1 MSVAV
6 EKPSRRQPMLK
17 KVRGFI
23 RWVLS
28 KTFVR
33 KILHV
38 LDMAGGVAIRT
49 RVGAHIVGTL
59 IPGSRPVLCSDCFSD
74 HGLALDAARIG
85 ILNALPCPNCG
96 AQNSKKLTLYLLE
109 VLASQFFVRG
119 SVIRARY
126 GSAPFVQFNKQHYRK
141 NSFDALPSL
150 RRDAELIGEK
160 ARIGFFEYGPRLWMI
175 GYVTPLEELQ
185 DPQRRDPVIKRLLKE
200 YPQRTW
206 SATHTLYRLRANP
219 STPSNP
225 GEYDSPPDQFL
236 GQGRLDS
243 LELPIMYCS
252 QDIEGCVH
260 ECRVTV
266 EDELYLAALKPVRE
280 LRLLDLTELLAEEHV
295 TEFESLDMAVHM
307 LFYAAEH
314 SYPISRAIAVAARDS
329 GFDGLI
335 YPSYFSQVR
344 SEEMP
349 FETVYGISVRRFP
362 KAAQYAQSGVF
373 PNVALFGRPL
383 RDGIVGV
390 TCINRLILRK
400 ARYNIGFGPVSPP
413 PGNWNRPWR

>member
-1 MSVAV
+1 MPVPI
-6 EKPSRRQPMLK
+6 EKRNRRQPMPK
-17 KVRGFI
+17 KVRRVI
-23 RWVLS
+23 QWALS

-33 KILHV
+33 KILHA
-38 LDMAGGVAIRT
+38 LDMAGGIAIRT
-49 RVGAHIVGTL
+49 RIGAYIVGTL
-59 IPGSRPVLCSDCFSD
+59 IPGSRPVLCSDCFTD

-85 ILNALPCPNCG
+85 IPNALPCPNCG
-96 AQNSKKLTLYLLE
+96 AQNSKKLTVYLLH

-119 SVIRARY
+119 SVIRQRY
-126 GSAPFVQFNKQHYRK
+126 GAAPFIQFNEQHYRQD
-141 NSFDALPSL
+141 NFDASPSL

-160 ARIGFFEYGPRLWMI
+160 ARIGFFDYGPRLWMI

-185 DPQRRDPVIKRLLKE
+185 DPQRRDSIIKRILKE

-206 SATHTLYRLRANP
+206 SASHTLYRLRANP
-219 STPSNP
+219 FTPSDP
-225 GEYDSPPDQFL
+225 GEYDSPPDGFL

-266 EDELYLAALKPVRE
+266 EDEVYLATLKPVRE

-314 SYPISRAIAVAARDS
+314 SYPISRAIALAARNG

-344 SEEMP
+344 SEGIP

-362 KAAQYAQSGVF
+362 KAAQYAKSGVF

-383 RDGIVGV
+383 RDDIVGV

-400 ARYNIGFGPVSPP
+400 VRYDIGFGPVSSLS
-413 PGNWNRPWR
+413 R